1 MSDKEIQSASSATG
15 QFRTLQATP
24 RTAGGSSEPVTG
36 KNVPVVPVEPSALE
50 RLAEKLT
57 AANQN
62 VGRELRFEVNL
73 KSNRAVIQ
81 VLDSETGEII
91 RQIPP
96 EKAEVY
102 LTGGGDLSLRLLDAS
117 A

>member
-1 MSDKEIQSASSATG
+1 MSDREIKSVSSATG
-15 QFRTLQATP
+15 QFRTLQSIP
-24 RTAGGSSEPVTG
+24 RTVGGSDTPSAG
-36 KNVPVVPVEPSALE
+36 KTVPVVPTEPSALE

-57 AANQN
+57 VANQN
-62 VGRELRFEVNL
+62 VGRDLRFEVDL
-73 KSNRAVIQ
+73 KRNRAVIQ

-102 LTGGGDLSLRLLDAS
+102 LSGGGDLALRLLDAS